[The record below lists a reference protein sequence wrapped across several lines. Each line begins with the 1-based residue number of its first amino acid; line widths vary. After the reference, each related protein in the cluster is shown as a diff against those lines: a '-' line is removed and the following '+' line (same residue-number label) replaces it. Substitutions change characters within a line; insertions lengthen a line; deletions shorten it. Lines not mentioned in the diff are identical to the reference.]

1 MGMKFIDL
9 DEDITRII
17 DGWVIQQEMV
27 SAES

>member
-9 DEDITRII
+9 DEDIALII